1 MTLDERLAA
10 LRQQEYDLRLVI
22 AQLMQAL
29 NEIKDPAAAQ
39 TLLDQLAAQQAAL
52 SQITQQQ
59 IDAQRGDS
67 SRGVVLTINNAAA
80 ETPPPAPVARG
91 GAPRTDTLR
100 DGGTYRGSTT
110 TGLVATARLRMNYVP
125 TAIYHLLDENEHPL
139 VECEVKNSAPQ
150 TRRVRVSSY
159 IEGYTA
165 PAIESVEIERGQ
177 TYRFSQL
184 PTLFPERL
192 RDLHELTRATLNVQ
206 IDDLDGKIELHKTVP
221 IWLLSRNS
229 APLRVRDPASG
240 GWNDLTRYLGAF
252 VTPNEPTIM
261 GFLRRVVEHHPQRML
276 FGYQPDR
283 DVEIQVQAIFEAL
296 RQDANVTYVNSTINF
311 NPEEGAR
318 SQRVRLPRQSLQ
330 EQQANCIDG
339 TLLFASLL
347 EAISLNPALVIIPGH
362 AFVGWS
368 LDKKGEHWDYLETT
382 VIGDPA
388 VDFATARN
396 LGRQKAATFEK
407 LANERNDPLS
417 FIRWSVRDLRT
428 KLNITPLE

>member
-1 MTLDERLAA
+1 MTPDERLAV
-10 LRQQEYDLRLVI
+10 LRQQEYELRLVI

-39 TLLDQLAAQQAAL
+39 PLLDELATQQAAL

-59 IDAQRGDS
+59 MDAQKHDPT
-67 SRGVVLTINNAAA
+67 RGVVLATSNAATGTA
-80 ETPPPAPVARG
+80 PPAPVMRD

-110 TGLVATARLRMNYVP
+110 TGLVATAHLKMAYVP
-125 TAIYHLLDENEHPL
+125 TAIYHLLDEIEHPL
-139 VECEVKNSAPQ
+139 VECEVKNSSHQ
-150 TRRVRVSSY
+150 TKRVRVSSY

-177 TYRFSQL
+177 TFLVSQL

-192 RDLHELTRATLNVQ
+192 RNLHELTRATLNVQ

-229 APLRVRDPASG
+229 APLRVRNPVSG

-252 VTPNEPTIM
+252 VTPNEPSVM
-261 GFLRRVVEHHPQRML
+261 RFLRRVVEHHPQKML
-276 FGYQPDR
+276 YGYQPDR
-283 DVEIQVQAIFEAL
+283 DVETQVKAIFEAL
-296 RQDANVTYVNSTINF
+296 RQDAKVTYVNSTVNF

-318 SQRVRLPRQSLQ
+318 SQRVRLPRQSLL
-330 EQQANCIDG
+330 EKQANCIDG

-347 EAISLNPALVIIPGH
+347 EAASLIPALVIIPNH
-362 AFVGWS
+362 AFVGWA

-382 VIGDPA
+382 MLGDPS

-396 LGRQKAATFEK
+396 LGRQKAATFEQ
-407 LANERNDPLS
+407 LATARNDPLS

-428 KLNITPLE
+428 KMNITPLE